1 MEILLQLNRGDG
13 GGVFAMEGEA
23 GGMIDRFWFFLC
35 FSDPRAMEGRWLILR
50 GGMGNER
57 VGMTNSLDFCLGLL
71 SPDPWA

>member
-35 FSDPRAMEGRWLILR
+35 FSDPRAMEGRFGDLK
-50 GGMGNER
+50 
-57 VGMTNSLDFCLGLL
+57 SD
-71 SPDPWA
+71 PDGYEKKSACWN